1 MGWPRMG
8 GPRWREPHE
17 IKAKRNFN
25 VFGVG
30 QLGRRLALAFIA
42 VALAAIA
49 VNAPISAE
57 RLCGDI
63 NRVAMQQENSLAQ
76 AVAAT
81 SGAAYQGTTWK
92 HADLDPV
99 FRLAARG
106 MAAVQVRDNSGRV
119 VGSMRRFH
127 DFPQVNQTV

>member
-49 VNAPISAE
+49 VNATISAE
-57 RLCGDI
+57 RLGSDI
-63 NRVAMQQENSLAQ
+63 NRVAMQQESSLAQ
-76 AVAAT
+76 AVAGT
-81 SGAAYQGTTWK
+81 SRAPDPGTTREPS
-92 HADLDPV
+92 DLAPV
-99 FRLAARG
+99 
-106 MAAVQVRDNSGRV
+106 
-119 VGSMRRFH
+119 
-127 DFPQVNQTV
+127 